1 MTLREPV
8 PPVPRVGRRPLAE
21 QPVEVATAYD
31 LVVAGESAISREALR
46 AVLRSPATVRTAVL
60 ASEIL
65 GPPRALRPHGAPGTF
80 GTT

>member
-1 MTLREPV
+1 MTMREA
-8 PPVPRVGRRPLAE
+8 PPREPRVGRRPLAE

-31 LVVAGESAISREALR
+31 LAIAGQSAISRASLR

-65 GPPRALRPHGAPGTF
+65 GPPRSLHPYGAPGTS
-80 GTT
+80 GAA